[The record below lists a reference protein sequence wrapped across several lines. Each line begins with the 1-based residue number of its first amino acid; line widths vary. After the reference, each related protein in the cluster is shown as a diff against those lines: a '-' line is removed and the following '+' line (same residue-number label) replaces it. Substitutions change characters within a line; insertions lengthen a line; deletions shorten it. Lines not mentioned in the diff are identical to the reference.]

1 MYDMGKIK
9 ILLVDDH
16 DMFRDGVK
24 LLLSSS
30 DVAEVVA
37 EAKNGREFLD
47 MVDTY
52 KPDLVLL
59 DISMPE
65 MDGIEASKIAYEKFP
80 GLKIL
85 ALTMFGDEKYYYQMI
100 QYGIKGFVLKSSGIS
115 ELMNAIKEIA
125 AGGNYFSNEL
135 LYKLIT
141 NLNSIKIAD
150 KNKDSNAEKLSKRE
164 LEVLREIAGGLSND
178 DIGEKLHISPTTVR
192 THRSNLLLKT
202 GSNNTA
208 SLIMYAIKNKIIE
221 AT

>member
-1 MYDMGKIK
+1 MDKIK
-9 ILLVDDH
+9 VLLVDDH
-16 DMFRDGVK
+16 DMFRDGIK

-30 DVAEVVA
+30 DTAEVVA
-37 EAKNGREFLD
+37 EAKNGKEFLE
-47 MVDTY
+47 MVDKC
-52 KPDLVLL
+52 KPDIVLL
-59 DISMPE
+59 DIAMPE
-65 MDGIEASKIAYEKFP
+65 MDGIEASKIAHNKFP
-80 GLKIL
+80 GLKII

-125 AGGNYFSNEL
+125 NGGNYFSNEL

-141 NLNSIKIAD
+141 NIQTANVAGSL
-150 KNKDSNAEKLSKRE
+150 KDTNGEKLSKRE
-164 LEVLREIAGGLSND
+164 LDVLREIAAGLSND
-178 DIGEKLHISPTTVR
+178 SIGEKLHISPTTVR

-221 AT
+221 VN

>member
-1 MYDMGKIK
+1 MGKIK

-16 DMFRDGVK
+16 DMFRDGIK

-30 DVAEVVA
+30 DTAEVVA
-37 EAKNGREFLD
+37 EAKNGKEFLEK
-47 MVDTY
+47 VDIC
-52 KPDLVLL
+52 KPDIVLL

-65 MDGIEASKIAYEKFP
+65 MDGIEASKIAQKTFP

-85 ALTMFGDEKYYYQMI
+85 TLTMFGDEKYYYQMI

-115 ELMNAIKEIA
+115 ELMKAIVEVA

-141 NLNSIKIAD
+141 NLHSINTSDNSKGFNGD
-150 KNKDSNAEKLSKRE
+150 KLSKRE
-164 LEVLREIAGGLSND
+164 LDVLREIAGGLSNEN
-178 DIGEKLHISPTTVR
+178 IGEKLHISPTTVR
-192 THRSNLLLKT
+192 THRSNLLSKT

-208 SLIMYAIKNKIIE
+208 SLIMYAIKNKFIE
-221 AT
+221 VN

>member
-1 MYDMGKIK
+1 MNKIK

-37 EAKNGREFLD
+37 EAKNGKEFLNQ
-47 MVDTY
+47 VDKV
-52 KPDLVLL
+52 KPDVVLL

-65 MDGIEASKIAYEKFP
+65 MDGIEASKIAHEKFP

-115 ELMNAIKEIA
+115 ELMNAIKEVAI
-125 AGGNYFSNEL
+125 GGNYFSNEL
-135 LYKLIT
+135 LYKLIS
-141 NLNSIKIAD
+141 NLNSAQHQGNTKEGPHEKI
-150 KNKDSNAEKLSKRE
+150 SKRE
-164 LEVLREIAGGLSND
+164 LDVLREIAGGLSNEE
-178 DIGEKLHISPTTVR
+178 IGDKLHISSTTVR
-192 THRSNLLLKT
+192 THRSNLLMKT

-221 AT
+221 VN

>member
-1 MYDMGKIK
+1 MGKLRV
-9 ILLVDDH
+9 LLVDDH
-16 DMFRDGVK
+16 DMFRDGIK

-30 DVAEVVA
+30 DIAEVVA
-37 EAKNGREFLD
+37 EAKNGKEFLEL
-47 MVDTY
+47 VDKS
-52 KPDLVLL
+52 KPDIVLL

-65 MDGIEASKIAYEKFP
+65 MDGIEASRIAHEKFP

-100 QYGIKGFVLKSSGIS
+100 QHGIKGFVLKSSGIS

-125 AGGNYFSNEL
+125 GGGNYFSNEL

-141 NLNSIKIAD
+141 NLHSFNSSD
-150 KNKDSNAEKLSKRE
+150 HSKDSDGEKLSKRE
-164 LEVLREIAGGLSND
+164 LDVLREIAGGLSNES
-178 DIGEKLHISPTTVR
+178 IGEKLHISPATVR

-221 AT
+221 IA

>member
-1 MYDMGKIK
+1 MNKIK

-30 DVAEVVA
+30 DIAEVVG
-37 EAKNGREFLD
+37 EAKNGKEFLD
-47 MVDTY
+47 LVDKV
-52 KPDLVLL
+52 KPDVVLL

-65 MDGIEASKIAYEKFP
+65 MDGIEASKIAHEKFP

-115 ELMNAIKEIA
+115 ELMNAIKEVA

-141 NLNSIKIAD
+141 NLHSSQNNENTKNTNS
-150 KNKDSNAEKLSKRE
+150 EKLSKRE
-164 LEVLREIAGGLSND
+164 LDVLREIAGGLSND
-178 DIGEKLHISPTTVR
+178 EIGDKLHISSTTVR
-192 THRSNLLLKT
+192 THRSNLLMKT

-208 SLIMYAIKNKIIE
+208 SLIMFAIKNKLIE
-221 AT
+221 VN